1 MLREYHSDDLVN
13 FCAKYE
19 AQNADNTRMIGMWF
33 DDKLREV
40 YATNDF
46 IIVNSWQQCL

>member
-1 MLREYHSDDLVN
+1 MANATKNHGDHLLNS
-13 FCAKYE
+13 CAVYE
-19 AQNADNTRMIGMWF
+19 AQNADNARTLGIWY

-46 IIVNSWQQCL
+46 NIVRT